1 MKKFCLES
9 YLLICVSELDSE
21 QQREAVVHLWEEE
34 ANCRKVEFRAENRNW
49 PICVSLVGVRQIGR
63 VILAALQDVLIY
75 NRVKIKN
82 NRRLNFTY
90 VNKECILNRQ
100 VADKSL

>member
-1 MKKFCLES
+1 MCQDWTQNSRGRQLCT
-9 YLLICVSELDSE
+9 YGRRRLIAGRLNSGQKIEM
-21 QQREAVVHLWEEE
+21 
-34 ANCRKVEFRAENRNW
+34 FTNW